1 MSSSLVFRYP
11 RSFAAA
17 AILGIPILT
26 VLSLV
31 LSAASIWLL
40 VSPDVSIGMKFDAAF
55 VGTLGVSFGWITA
68 LTLRTWYSVL
78 TTYVVD
84 TTGIQVRF
92 FSSSTFLDWERLEA
106 ARYRKLVGQLDLR
119 FRDFPRL
126 VVLTNVDRNWDRRTV
141 LGAVSLVEQQTQVR
155 VKRSAI

>member
-1 MSSSLVFRYP
+1 
-11 RSFAAA
+11 
-17 AILGIPILT
+17 
-26 VLSLV
+26 
-31 LSAASIWLL
+31 
-40 VSPDVSIGMKFDAAF
+40 MKFDAAF